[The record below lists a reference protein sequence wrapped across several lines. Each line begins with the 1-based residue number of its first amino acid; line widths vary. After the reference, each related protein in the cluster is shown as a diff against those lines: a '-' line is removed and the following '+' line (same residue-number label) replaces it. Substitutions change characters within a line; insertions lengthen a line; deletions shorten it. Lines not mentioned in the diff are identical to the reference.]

1 VGGSTDYGG
10 FGETV
15 LVGESELYLLP
26 KEVPLE
32 YAAIIEPLAVV
43 QHAIK
48 VSGVKE
54 WKGKDVLVLGGGPIG
69 FALLLCLRAAGADT
83 VITSEPAAARREQ
96 VTNLCSH
103 VINPMEESVEQKCL
117 EYTNGRAVEV
127 VFDCAGVP
135 VGLESAFDAIRF
147 NGLYVMVAVWEKPVS
162 PSSGFPCGMN
172 TYSASYKY
180 HA

>member
-1 VGGSTDYGG
+1 LGYVGGTTDYGG

-15 LVGESELYLLP
+15 VVRETELYLLP
-26 KEVPLE
+26 KEIPLE

-48 VSGVKE
+48 VSGLKE

-69 FALLLCLRAAGADT
+69 FALLLCLRAAGADR
-83 VITSEPAAARREQ
+83 VITSEPAAVRREQ
-96 VTNLCSH
+96 VKSLCRG
-103 VINPMEESVEQKCL
+103 VINPLEENVEKRCL
-117 EYTNGRAVEV
+117 ELTDGKGAEI

-135 VGLESAFDAIRF
+135 AGLESAFDAIRH

-162 PSSGFPCGMN
+162 
-172 TYSASYKY
+172 
-180 HA
+180 